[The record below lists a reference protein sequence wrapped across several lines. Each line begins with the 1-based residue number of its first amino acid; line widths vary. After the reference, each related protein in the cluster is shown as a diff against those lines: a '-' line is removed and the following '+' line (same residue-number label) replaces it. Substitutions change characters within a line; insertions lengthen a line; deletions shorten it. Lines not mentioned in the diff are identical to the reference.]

1 MYCKFYEQVGAC
13 VHELDDPRCTKIHRE
28 DLCSEVVIVRG
39 YHELRLGNV
48 DGTYEVY
55 FKQFRNIFG
64 NVGFFN
70 LIGNRGL
77 HLRGGFLLK
86 LFSTEMASDA
96 VNFFNNIDGV
106 YARLWHCRSNLNSA
120 VCFSYVPGWVDVEK
134 LACTIKR
141 FSFCTKGD
149 LCHFLHFLPISL
161 LLLQR
166 DALMPFARNGH
177 GIKCGNARVGGWSAQ
192 GRLLHESQAPDEIF
206 IWFPRRPRQ
215 TQAQRAAKASWL
227 HRDDAAVVAQD
238 GARWSST
245 NTRTKL
251 ARTWWRLYTVAGRSS
266 GIWTRKCWRREWSR
280 RSSGPRRERIERN
293 TRRYLAS
300 TLGPYWRN
308 L

>member
-1 MYCKFYEQVGAC
+1 MFPSANAFLFFVFSRVHIVIFYVSAMVFSFVCANTPGALLISIFSQMYCKFYEQVGAC

-55 FKQFRNIFG
+55 FKQFRNLFG
-64 NVGFFN
+64 NVGFFH
-70 LIGNRGL
+70 LIGNRGP

-86 LFSTEMASDA
+86 LFSTEMASNA

-120 VCFSYVPGWVDVEK
+120 VCFSYVPGGVDVEK

-141 FSFCTKGD
+141 PSFCMKGD

-177 GIKCGNARVGGWSAQ
+177 GIKCGNARVGADLHKDGCFTKAKPWTKSSYGFPGDHDKHKHNVLLKRRDYIEMTLRWSLKMQ
-192 GRLLHESQAPDEIF
+192 
-206 IWFPRRPRQ
+206 
-215 TQAQRAAKASWL
+215 
-227 HRDDAAVVAQD
+227 QD
-238 GARWSST
+238 GAVLT
-245 NTRTKL
+245 QGQN
-251 ARTWWRLYTVAGRSS
+251 
-266 GIWTRKCWRREWSR
+266 
-280 RSSGPRRERIERN
+280 
-293 TRRYLAS
+293 
-300 TLGPYWRN
+300 
-308 L
+308 